1 MSLIYELY
9 TIQYKTPKKH
19 KKRKK
24 KKKRASNDITI
35 ILSSKSIG
43 DFSLVICLDYC

>member
-19 KKRKK
+19 KKEK